1 MLQACI
7 DVPKGGSLS
16 WHRQSKALRFA
27 LLSLTMTKASL
38 LKDHRTVA
46 TLSRVEAAALSPTA
60 FEALQ
65 TDHQFHPHHLTDNS
79 PWPILTANSV
89 LSMLVGAVLYFNT
102 VEYGGSLLGLGT
114 LATVSAMYLWFKD
127 VTTEGTFLGRH
138 TRIVQQGLSMG
149 VSLFIV
155 TETLFFMS
163 IFWASASW
171 APLCRSTLWTVHNLY
186 QHGTVPRAV

>member
-1 MLQACI
+1 MPHVLL
-7 DVPKGGSLS
+7 PG
-16 WHRQSKALRFA
+16 HRA
-27 LLSLTMTKASL
+27 
-38 LKDHRTVA
+38 VA
-46 TLSRVEAAALSPTA
+46 TLSQSQTAALSPA
-60 FEALQ
+60 SFETLQ
-65 TDHQFHPHHLTDNS
+65 AAHQFHPHHLTDNS

-102 VEYGGSLLGLGT
+102 VEYGGTLLTLGA
-114 LATVSAMYLWFKD
+114 LATTSAMYLWFKD

-163 IFWASASW
+163 IFWA
-171 APLCRSTLWTVHNLY
+171 
-186 QHGTVPRAV
+186 